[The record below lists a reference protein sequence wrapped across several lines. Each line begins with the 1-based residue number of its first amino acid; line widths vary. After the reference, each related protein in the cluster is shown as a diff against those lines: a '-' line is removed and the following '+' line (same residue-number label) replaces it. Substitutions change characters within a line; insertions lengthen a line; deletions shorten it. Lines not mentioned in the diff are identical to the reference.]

1 MTIQAG
7 SSAIVASS
15 FDTNLEVV
23 NLMLYW
29 QAIGTAEWHAETVA
43 RSNTVPAGRPSVAQ
57 VGNSAVI
64 AALFSDVG
72 LMFYW
77 QTIGTAEWH
86 PEMVAG
92 RSAIMGAPSVSQ
104 VGNSSVIAAR
114 STDGSLMFY
123 WQTIG
128 TAEWHPEM
136 VAGPRTTVGGP
147 SVSQVGNS
155 SVIAA
160 RSTDGSLM
168 FYWQTIGTAEWHAET
183 VAGPGTT
190 DVVDDSAGTP
200 SVAWVGN
207 SAVIAAQLG
216 DNNLGFFWQTIGTAE
231 WHPETVTGPLTTYFG
246 ASVAPIGIADVILD
260 T

>member
-1 MTIQAG
+1 M
-7 SSAIVASS
+7 
-15 FDTNLEVV
+15 F
-23 NLMLYW
+23 YW
-29 QAIGTAEWHAETVA
+29 QTIGTAEWHAETVA
-43 RSNTVPAGRPSVAQ
+43 GQIGGRSAPSVAQ

-64 AALFSDVG
+64 AAQHLDNS
-72 LMFYW
+72 LWFYW

-92 RSAIMGAPSVSQ
+92 RSAIMGA
-104 VGNSSVIAAR
+104 
-114 STDGSLMFY
+114 
-123 WQTIG
+123 
-128 TAEWHPEM
+128 
-136 VAGPRTTVGGP
+136 P